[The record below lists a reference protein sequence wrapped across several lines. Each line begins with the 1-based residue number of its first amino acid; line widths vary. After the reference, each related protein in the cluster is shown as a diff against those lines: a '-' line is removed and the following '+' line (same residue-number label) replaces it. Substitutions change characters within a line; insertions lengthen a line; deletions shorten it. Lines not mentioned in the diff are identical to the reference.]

1 LPSVEREP
9 IAIVDMIIRKPVDQ
23 VFNALIDP
31 AITTQ
36 FWFTKS
42 TGKLAAGKRI
52 RWDWEMYGVC
62 TNVDVKEIDPN
73 KRILIEWDSYVGRT
87 PVEWEFAACSGGTTK
102 VTIKNWGFRGE
113 NVVSQAIDATQG
125 FSFMLAGLKAWLEHR
140 IRLDLVADKNPD
152 GYAQGW
158 RGRTR
163 DAAREVPTPDL
174 AERPQ
179 RLHVERRMR
188 ASPAAL
194 YRAWTEG
201 FDVWFAR
208 PGSVTMRAEV
218 GAPFFFETEFESER
232 HPHYGRFLRLEPNR
246 SIAITWVTGAAGT
259 KGAETVVTVG
269 LEPQGDGALVKLTH
283 AGFLDEPSRR
293 RHEDAWPL
301 VLAQLDERL
310 ADGNEGERR

>member
-1 LPSVEREP
+1 MPTTERDP
-9 IAIVDMIIRKPVDQ
+9 IAEIEMVIRKPVDQ

-42 TGKLAAGKRI
+42 TGKLAAH
-52 RWDWEMYGVC
+52 
-62 TNVDVKEIDPN
+62 VDVKEIDRH

-87 PVEWEFAACSGGTTK
+87 PVEWEFGARPDGTTK

-113 NVVSQAIDATQG
+113 NVVSQTVDATQG
-125 FSFMLAGLKAWLEHR
+125 FSFMLAALKAWLEHH

-152 GYAQGW
+152 GYVQGW
-158 RGRTR
+158 RGRAR
-163 DAAREVPTPDL
+163 DVVRDIPTPDL
-174 AERPQ
+174 SRRPL

-188 ASPAAL
+188 ASPATL

-208 PGSVTMRAEV
+208 PGSVAMRAAV
-218 GAPFFFETEFESER
+218 GAPFFFETEYEAER
-232 HPHYGRFLRLEPNR
+232 HPHYGRFLKLEPNR
-246 SIAITWVTGAAGT
+246 LIEITWVTGAAGT
-259 KGAETVVTVG
+259 KGAETVVTTE
-269 LEPQGDGALVKLTH
+269 LEPQGDGALIKLTH

-293 RHEDAWPL
+293 QHEDAWGL
-301 VLAQLDERL
+301 VLAQLDERV
-310 ADGNEGERR
+310 AESNKGERR